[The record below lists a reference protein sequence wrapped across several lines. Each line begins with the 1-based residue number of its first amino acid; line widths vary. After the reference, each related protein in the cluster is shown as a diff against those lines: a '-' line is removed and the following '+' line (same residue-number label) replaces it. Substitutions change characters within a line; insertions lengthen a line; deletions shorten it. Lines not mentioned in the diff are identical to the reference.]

1 MATLQRN
8 LSGEVV
14 SVPVTRLIEQNIC
27 FPRLSCLLHSPLKK
41 VTVGEKPIS
50 RHRPDWHRGKRANPV
65 SGVRQPHTTGFTRMW
80 AILKVRITEETRPGS
95 NTGYLFREGTHLPKK
110 SILATQITALIHSHL
125 SPVWM
130 GTQLLIPLMETH
142 NGINLAVFHLMFL
155 TVRHFLLYQME

>member
-1 MATLQRN
+1 
-8 LSGEVV
+8 
-14 SVPVTRLIEQNIC
+14 
-27 FPRLSCLLHSPLKK
+27 
-41 VTVGEKPIS
+41 
-50 RHRPDWHRGKRANPV
+50 
-65 SGVRQPHTTGFTRMW
+65 RQPHTTGFTRMW

-155 TVRHFLLYQME
+155 TVRHFLLFQME

>member
-50 RHRPDWHRGKRANPV
+50 RHRPDWHVCLSANPV